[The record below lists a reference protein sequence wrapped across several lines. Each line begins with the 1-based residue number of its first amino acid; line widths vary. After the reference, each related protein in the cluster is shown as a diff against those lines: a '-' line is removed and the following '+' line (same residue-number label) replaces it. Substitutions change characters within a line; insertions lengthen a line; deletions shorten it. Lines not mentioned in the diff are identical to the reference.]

1 MMIAQV
7 FCQSNRVLQPASGVG
22 RHQVGNQKLL
32 FIEPLIDRGIFLREP
47 IIDLATGFSHIL

>member
-22 RHQVGNQKLL
+22 RHQVRNQKLL
-32 FIEPLIDRGIFLREP
+32 LIKPLIDRGIFLRKP
-47 IIDLATGFSHIL
+47 IIDLAAGFTHIL